1 MRLILNR
8 KGQATAEMAI
18 MGAVV
23 MMIFAYLLQQ
33 GYVHNAR
40 QALEM
45 YTFREALQLSRQGL
59 GHNRPVGISLTVVRD
74 VVNPS
79 FFTGVSRQR
88 LMSSASVD
96 LNPWIVYNATDDAG
110 DMGTRQL
117 FQMGEKMIRKG
128 MFLEVP
134 PSYVVMRTQGNDED
148 NKQWSNSAIRDVNS
162 IGYSE
167 SDYDYVTNTRE
178 TPFDK
183 TVTKDLMSVDIRPM
197 EMRFENEAET
207 ERNYYEEDWTPPGD
221 DDHILAADVSSVPVD
236 MEVSLEETLTKVKT
250 TTTPH

>member
-1 MRLILNR
+1 
-8 KGQATAEMAI
+8 MAI
-18 MGAVV
+18 MGAVI
-23 MMIFAYLLQQ
+23 MMLFAYLLQQ

-59 GHNRPVGISLTVVRD
+59 GHNRPVGISLTVIRD

-96 LNPWIVYNATDDAG
+96 LNPWIVYNASDNAG
-110 DMGTRQL
+110 HMGTRQL
-117 FQMGEKMIRKG
+117 FQMGEKMIRRG

-134 PSYVVMRTQGNDED
+134 PSYLVMRTEGAEDD
-148 NKQWSNSAIRDVNS
+148 NKQWVNTPIRDINT

-178 TPFDK
+178 TPYDK

-197 EMRFENEAET
+197 EMRFENETET
-207 ERNYYEEDWTPPGD
+207 EKNYFKEDWTPAGD
-221 DDHILAADVSSVPVD
+221 DDHVLAADVSSVPSD
-236 MEVSLEETLTKVKT
+236 MEVSLEETVAKVKT
-250 TTTPH
+250 TTTPN